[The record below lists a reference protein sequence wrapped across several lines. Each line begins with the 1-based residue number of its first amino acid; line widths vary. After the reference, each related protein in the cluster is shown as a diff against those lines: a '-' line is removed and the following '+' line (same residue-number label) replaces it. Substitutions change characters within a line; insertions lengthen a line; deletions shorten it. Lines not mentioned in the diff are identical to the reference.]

1 MVWFFLILYLIT
13 LAECNYGFIGYSEK
27 AFAEEKSPCT
37 FAVASTQSGNQ
48 DPPAARAQEGVWDS
62 PETSFARRKLFGPH
76 CGRDGAVRSGLALLC
91 VLADKQSQHAEVCPL
106 WDQVDTWKQPNIR
119 SAEGATKEPKKEFSV
134 LELHRMEQQKVLGRC
149 ILDRGL
155 GRPWTDSAEPSGR
168 GNTPRQ
174 KTPKKKQ
181 KDKQGQYTMP
191 APEPPWHSQYRGD
204 QVTVKPDGEDGQEAS
219 ENLTL
224 LATALV
230 ESNTPV
236 PAKVKHIVSEH
247 SAPIPTAKG
256 LKTAVDKMDKAR
268 KKLKEAQKAR
278 ANLHANWR
286 KYLADSVQRWTQF
299 AEQFGK
305 DDQELASKVTA
316 AQERLQS
323 TKEDV
328 DAKKT
333 ALEELEE
340 DVAVEITDD
349 DMPDKID
356 TAEDIQENINAMVNN
371 LQNLQQ
377 RAGAAIVEAAGG
389 KNKRQRI
396 EAPDGGVDASLSAG
410 HAPGRAST
418 AMKPFGVP
426 DK

>member
-1 MVWFFLILYLIT
+1 MFGILQKHHSQDAHFLGLIVEEMAQSVVDWRCSVCWRT
-13 LAECNYGFIGYSEK
+13 NK
-27 AFAEEKSPCT
+27 ANTQKCARCGIKWTHGNDPTYVPQKEQPKSPRRSSQSWNYT
-37 FAVASTQSGNQ
+37 GWNSSRRWDDASWKEDWEDHGQT
-48 DPPAARAQEGVWDS
+48 P
-62 PETSFARRKLFGPH
+62 
-76 CGRDGAVRSGLALLC
+76 RS
-91 VLADKQSQHAEVCPL
+91 
-106 WDQVDTWKQPNIR
+106 
-119 SAEGATKEPKKEFSV
+119 
-134 LELHRMEQQKVLGRC
+134 HR
-149 ILDRGL
+149 
-155 GRPWTDSAEPSGR
+155 R
-168 GNTPRQ
+168 GNTPRH
-174 KTPKKKQ
+174 KTPKQKQ

-204 QVTVKPDGEDGQEAS
+204 QVTVKVEGDEGQEAS

-224 LATALV
+224 LAAALV

-247 SAPIPTAKG
+247 STPLPTAKG

-305 DDQELASKVTA
+305 DDQDLASKVTA

-349 DMPDKID
+349 EMTDKID

-377 RAGAAIVEAAGG
+377 KADAAIVEAAEG
-389 KNKRQRI
+389 KNKRQRT
-396 EAPDGGVDASLSAG
+396 EARDGDANASHSAG

-418 AMKPFGVP
+418 AMQPFGVP

>member
-1 MVWFFLILYLIT
+1 
-13 LAECNYGFIGYSEK
+13 
-27 AFAEEKSPCT
+27 
-37 FAVASTQSGNQ
+37 
-48 DPPAARAQEGVWDS
+48 
-62 PETSFARRKLFGPH
+62 
-76 CGRDGAVRSGLALLC
+76 
-91 VLADKQSQHAEVCPL
+91 
-106 WDQVDTWKQPNIR
+106 
-119 SAEGATKEPKKEFSV
+119 
-134 LELHRMEQQKVLGRC
+134 
-149 ILDRGL
+149 
-155 GRPWTDSAEPSGR
+155 
-168 GNTPRQ
+168 
-174 KTPKKKQ
+174 
-181 KDKQGQYTMP
+181 
-191 APEPPWHSQYRGD
+191 
-204 QVTVKPDGEDGQEAS
+204 VKPDGKDGQEAS
-219 ENLTL
+219 ESLTL
-224 LATALV
+224 LATALM

-247 SAPIPTAKG
+247 SAPVPTAKG

-268 KKLKEAQKAR
+268 TKLKEAQKAR

-286 KYLADSVQRWTQF
+286 KYLA
-299 AEQFGK
+299 E
-305 DDQELASKVTA
+305 E
-316 AQERLQS
+316 
-323 TKEDV
+323 V

-377 RAGAAIVEAAGG
+377 RADAAIVEAAEG

>member
-1 MVWFFLILYLIT
+1 
-13 LAECNYGFIGYSEK
+13 
-27 AFAEEKSPCT
+27 
-37 FAVASTQSGNQ
+37 
-48 DPPAARAQEGVWDS
+48 
-62 PETSFARRKLFGPH
+62 
-76 CGRDGAVRSGLALLC
+76 
-91 VLADKQSQHAEVCPL
+91 
-106 WDQVDTWKQPNIR
+106 
-119 SAEGATKEPKKEFSV
+119 
-134 LELHRMEQQKVLGRC
+134 
-149 ILDRGL
+149 
-155 GRPWTDSAEPSGR
+155 
-168 GNTPRQ
+168 
-174 KTPKKKQ
+174 
-181 KDKQGQYTMP
+181 MP

-204 QVTVKPDGEDGQEAS
+204 QVTVKTDGEDGQEAS

-268 KKLKEAQKAR
+268 KNLKEAQKAR

-299 AEQFGK
+299 AEQFVK

-323 TKEDV
+323 TKEEV

-333 ALEELEE
+333 ALDELEE
-340 DVAVEITDD
+340 DVTVEITDD

-356 TAEDIQENINAMVNN
+356 TAEDIQENLNAMVNN

-377 RAGAAIVEAAGG
+377 RADAAIVEAAEG
-389 KNKRQRI
+389 KNKRQRT

-410 HAPGRAST
+410 PAPGRAST
-418 AMKPFGVP
+418 AMKPFGAP